1 MTDEIAFFNS
11 SVMPD
16 ELDFNKSSVLADAS
30 NIIISPHDILLQL
43 NNKTLDYIKL
53 ILSIIEKYAIKQMLN
68 QQKYPKVIS

>member
-1 MTDEIAFFNS
+1 MTDE
-11 SVMPD
+11 
-16 ELDFNKSSVLADAS
+16 LDSCKSSVVTDDS